1 MRPVPT
7 KEGRPTLAT
16 VAAAAGVSVA
26 TVSKVLNGRSD
37 VAPATRGLV
46 QELLEQFDYAGRPA
60 DAVRRAVPVTR
71 PTVELVYAGE
81 LNAYSTEVLQGL
93 LDAGQEMD
101 VAVVVSMRR
110 HGQRRSGTGRASAW
124 ASELAAAGRRAVIT
138 VVDELTSAD
147 LSALS
152 RAGLPLVVIDPV
164 NLPHID
170 VTSVGSTNFTGGLSA
185 TQHLLDL
192 GHRRIA
198 YVGGPATSACNQARF
213 HGYRAA
219 MDAAGLPVPP
229 EFVRHGDFRHEDGLV
244 QGGALLD
251 LAERPTAVFAGSDET
266 AVGVLEAARARGLL
280 IPTDLSV
287 VGFDDTEL
295 ARLSSPALTTVRQPL
310 QEMGK
315 VALRTAMRLAADEEV
330 ESHHVELATELVVRQ
345 STAPAPAVPVAH
357 LASSRG

>member
-1 MRPVPT
+1 VRPGST
-7 KEGRPTLAT
+7 KDGRPTLAT

-26 TVSKVLNGRSD
+26 TVSKVLNGRRD
-37 VAPATRGLV
+37 VAPATRGLI
-46 QELLEQFDYAGRPA
+46 QDLLMQYDYAGRPA
-60 DAVRRAVPVTR
+60 DAVRRAVPATR

-93 LDAGQEMD
+93 LDAGAELG
-101 VAVVVSMRR
+101 VAVVVSMRT
-110 HGQRRSGTGRASAW
+110 HGQRGSQTGRPAAW
-124 ASELAAAGRRAVIT
+124 ASELAAAGRRAVIA

-147 LSALS
+147 LTALS

-164 NLPHID
+164 NLPHAD

-198 YVGGPATSACNQARF
+198 YVGGPVPSACNQARM

-219 MDAAGLPVPP
+219 MDSAGVPVPA
-229 EFVRHGDFRHEDGLV
+229 EYVRFGNFLHEDGLV
-244 QGGALLD
+244 QGASLLE
-251 LAERPTAVFAGSDET
+251 LSEPPTAVFAGSDET
-266 AVGVLEAARARGLL
+266 AVGVIEAARARGLR
-280 IPTDLSV
+280 IPEDLSV
-287 VGFDDTEL
+287 VGFDDTQI
-295 ARLSSPALTTVRQPL
+295 ARLSSPALTTVHQPL

-345 STAPAPAVPVAH
+345 STARAP
-357 LASSRG
+357 S